1 LALIRAKE
9 SAISGNQPQP
19 GVNNMNASS
28 TVLPLSHVSKSQ
40 LLIINAQEQ
49 LIKAMP
55 KTDRDIMVANICRLS
70 QTARSLEIP
79 ILLSEHY
86 SKGLGATIPEI
97 MQHLPPDMVAKDK
110 LTFSC
115 CTAPG
120 FEEELSQAQDRKQV
134 VIVGLEAHICIIQT
148 AAGLQ
153 QWGYQVFV
161 VEDAVCSRSIVHR
174 DNAIQRMRQGGVK
187 ITNSESVAFEW
198 MGDAGHPHFSE
209 ISQLYR

>member
-1 LALIRAKE
+1 
-9 SAISGNQPQP
+9 
-19 GVNNMNASS
+19 MNISS
-28 TVLPLSHVSKSQ
+28 TALPLTQSGKSQ
-40 LLIINAQEQ
+40 LLIINVQEK

-55 KTDRDIMVANICRLS
+55 KNDRDIMISNICRLA
-70 QTARSLEIP
+70 QTARSLKIP

-86 SKGLGATIPEI
+86 SKGLGQTIPEV
-97 MQHLPPDMVAKDK
+97 MQHLPPGTQAKDK

-120 FEEELSQAQDRKQV
+120 FEEELGQADQRKQV

-161 VEDAVCSRSIVHR
+161 VEDAICSRSMAHR
-174 DNAIQRMRQGGVK
+174 ENAIQRMRQGGVK
-187 ITNSESVAFEW
+187 ITNCESVAFEW
-198 MGDAGHPHFSE
+198 LGDAGHPHFNAV
-209 ISQLYR
+209 SQLYR

>member
-1 LALIRAKE
+1 M
-9 SAISGNQPQP
+9 SAHNVS
-19 GVNNMNASS
+19 
-28 TVLPLSHVSKSQ
+28 LPLSHAPTSQ
-40 LLIINAQEQ
+40 LLVVNVQEK
-49 LIKAMP
+49 LITAMP
-55 KTDRDIMVANICRLS
+55 KADRDIMVSNINRLS
-70 QTARSLEIP
+70 QTARSLDIP
-79 ILLSEHY
+79 IILSEHY
-86 SKGLGATIPEI
+86 EKGLGETIPEI
-97 MQHLPPDMVAKDK
+97 MQHLPPGTIAKDK

-120 FEEELSQAQDRKQV
+120 FEEELGQDEKRKQI

-161 VEDAVCSRSIVHR
+161 VEDAICSRSAAHR
-174 DNAIQRMRQGGVK
+174 KNAIQRMRHGNVK

-198 MGDAGHPHFSE
+198 MGDANHPHFSE